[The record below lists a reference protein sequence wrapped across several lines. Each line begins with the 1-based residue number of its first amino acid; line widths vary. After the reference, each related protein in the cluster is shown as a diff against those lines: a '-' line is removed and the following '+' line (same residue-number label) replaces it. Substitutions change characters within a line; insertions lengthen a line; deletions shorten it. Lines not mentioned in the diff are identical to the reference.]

1 MLGKQAGRSYREGA
15 GRGGVEAGWPRRA
28 GLQRGGEIQGVCPGG
43 LGRPAPGDGPGQ
55 VLVLGRGPG
64 RACWCRVGG

>member
-15 GRGGVEAGWPRRA
+15 GR
-28 GLQRGGEIQGVCPGG
+28 GEIQGVCPGG